1 VRTDER
7 RAAVVTAA
15 RDPLE
20 VVEEFVTHVRGTA
33 ATPAESAVLRRAY
46 EQVVAAERSA

>member
-1 VRTDER
+1 
-7 RAAVVTAA
+7 VTAA

-20 VVEEFVTHVRGTA
+20 VVEEFVGHVRGA
-33 ATPAESAVLRRAY
+33 QATPAESAVLRRAY

>member
-1 VRTDER
+1 
-7 RAAVVTAA
+7 
-15 RDPLE
+15 
-20 VVEEFVTHVRGTA
+20 VRGTA